1 MRFGGDAV
9 QAPLDDVL
17 LLGVQDLLEEVE
29 AVASELITNKEVEA
43 TARMARTLSTL
54 LSLSTP
60 RERNG

>member
-1 MRFGGDAV
+1 MMFGGDAV

-54 LSLSTP
+54 SSLSTP
-60 RERNG
+60 REING